1 MKNAAVMKL
10 LIFICLSLFVQAG
23 VLGQK
28 VKISTQLGDIIVQ
41 LEPAKAPVTVANFLK
56 YVEGDYYKGG
66 SFFRTVRMDNQPN
79 SPVKIEVIQGGAHP
93 WKQNFLMDSIPLERT
108 KDTGLKHVDGAISMA
123 RGAPDSAQESFFI
136 CIGDQPELDFG
147 GKRNPD
153 GQGFAAFGRVTEGM
167 EIVKNIQASPSEGQ
181 GLIPPILILDMV
193 MLK

>member
-1 MKNAAVMKL
+1 MKFLVL
-10 LIFICLSLFVQAG
+10 LCFTLLFQIASFA
-23 VLGQK
+23 QQ

-41 LEPAKAPVTVANFLK
+41 LEAGKAPVTVANFLK
-56 YVEGDYYKGG
+56 YVEGEYYKGG
-66 SFFRTVRMDNQPN
+66 SFFRTVGMDNQPN

-108 KDTGLKHVDGAISMA
+108 KDTGLKHTDGAISMA
-123 RGAPDSAQESFFI
+123 RGTPDSAQESFFI

-147 GKRNPD
+147 GRRNPD

-167 EIVKNIQASPSEGQ
+167 EIVRKIQASPSEGQ

-193 MLK
+193 ILE